1 MDLLLVRH
9 GETDFNKEA
18 RVLGHTDCPLNR
30 VGRSQARA
38 AAAVLEKRQIDS
50 VYASPL
56 VRALETARDIAAV
69 KGLEVETIDGLKE
82 ADAGDLDGLKV
93 EEMHSKFPEFVKNWK
108 EDIGNTHM
116 PGGESLAQVQE
127 RAWKATT
134 DLFARHPKGTVVAV
148 THNFTIICI
157 VCKALNLPIS
167 YFRKFDLDLGSITSI
182 KLNAPEDIVLESL
195 NERRHLEA

>member
-18 RVLGHTDCPLNR
+18 RVLGHTDCPLNH
-30 VGRSQARA
+30 VGRSQAK
-38 AAAVLEKRQIDS
+38 AVAVALEKRQIHS
-50 VYASPL
+50 ICASPL
-56 VRALETARDIAAV
+56 VRALETARDIAAK
-69 KGLEVETIDGLKE
+69 KGLEIEVTDGLKE
-82 ADAGDLDGLKV
+82 ADAGALDGLKV
-93 EEMHSKFPEFVKNWK
+93 EEMHSKYPEFVKNWK

-116 PGGESLAQVQE
+116 PGGESLVQVQQ

-134 DLFARHPKGTVVAV
+134 DLFLRHPKDTVVAV

-157 VCKALNLPIS
+157 ICKALDLPIS

-182 KLNAPEDIVLESL
+182 RLNTPKEVVLESL